1 MLEAISIF
9 DVIKRGG
16 YEASLITTF
25 NATLPFYEEVVLRKL
40 VSAGCRHNVVLMDR
54 KQCAQAW
61 ESEASRP
68 RLAGYAYTLLP
79 VGVPGAFHPKVCL
92 LLGPKKATILI
103 GSHNLTLS
111 GFGYN
116 REVTNCIEVAGP
128 KDAEGAAL
136 LNAVWQM
143 VRQWIELERN
153 TTLDPLL
160 ESALAIANF
169 VAPLAANASPMTSN
183 VAIGQ
188 TPGGVTLIEQLTEK
202 VSSDV
207 KRIGVIGA
215 FFDHDQTFIKE
226 LQKHWPLAEIVIGI
240 DPETVHLPGIPDTA
254 SFKYVDARQLWP
266 GTHGYLHAKS
276 LFLDTGDAATD
287 AFVSG
292 SANPSRPAW
301 MAIAGNGNVEAVLLR
316 IGLDAQ
322 ATAKAT
328 GIDGV
333 FDLPALTPAVF
344 AAITQRCEMDNDA
357 GTPASISLWTG
368 VADPDTEELRISCY
382 GKSADISRVAL
393 LGPNM
398 EILEETENVD
408 MVGTEIVLR
417 PTIELTQIRS
427 CVFANH
433 DNPVARAMI
442 LHPSVLSV
450 SSRSSKQYQIRSAL
464 NSLGSTEG
472 DISKVISAVERVIF
486 ADEVEYE
493 VESAVREHQEKRA
506 KTSSTAGPD
515 SLAISVADMPET
527 KRRARL
533 LKAGDLAFLID
544 VLLRRLSEGLEIQ
557 SIETDSSG
565 RTEEEQIDK
574 DDVDTIALSEVKQS
588 TTTLSDR
595 EIAMAVALRVRA
607 LIRKMIKQLELAT
620 KNETRQAGAVI
631 QLIAVLA
638 LIRELRHLD
647 KLERWQCTGQ
657 PLAEEKDR
665 RHLFDESL
673 KYLLGPNSLLINIA
687 DKVAGERTD
696 ETAQLRVLILWL
708 AWDLGE
714 ELTDQVE
721 HIWDTNDRC
730 AKLKANAVF
739 LKLMPAIAD
748 DKKSYA
754 DLNESISK
762 TLRLTPKATIRA
774 TNWLKH
780 HLQFG
785 DIWSKGYRE
794 CDILTVGGYCH
805 VLGQSEEPHV
815 VFELSEKY
823 VGFWDQ
829 GRVRKFER
837 IRVVGV
843 IPASRPD
850 DKTRSENPHLRMVN
864 CT

>member
-25 NATLPFYEEVVLRKL
+25 NATLPFYEEVILRKL
-40 VSAGCRHNVVLMDR
+40 VGAGCQHNVVLMDS

-116 REVTNCIEVAGP
+116 REVTNCIEVASS

-136 LNAVWQM
+136 LNTVWQM

-153 TTLDPLL
+153 TVHESLL

-169 VAPLAANASPMTSN
+169 VTPLAANASTMTSTI
-183 VAIGQ
+183 VIAQ
-188 TPGGVTLIEQLTEK
+188 TPGGSSLIKQLAEN
-202 VSSDV
+202 VSPNV

-215 FFDHDQTFIKE
+215 FFDHDQMFIKE
-226 LQKHWPLAEIVIGI
+226 LQRHWPLAEIVIGI
-240 DPETVHLPGIPDTA
+240 DPETVHLPGIPDTT
-254 SFKYVDARQLWP
+254 SFRYVDACQLWP
-266 GTHGYLHAKS
+266 DTQGYLHAKA
-276 LFLDTGDAATD
+276 LFLDTGDATTD

-301 MAIAGNGNVEAVLLR
+301 MATAGSGNVEAVLLR
-316 IGLDAQ
+316 TGTDAR
-322 ATAKAT
+322 ATAEVT
-328 GIDGV
+328 GIGRL
-333 FDLPALTPAVF
+333 FDLPALAPEVF
-344 AAITQRCEMDNDA
+344 AAIAQRSA
-357 GTPASISLWTG
+357 ASNNTNSPKSIPLWTG
-368 VADPDTEELRISCY
+368 IANQDVEELRISCS
-382 GKSADISRVAL
+382 GKSIDISRAAL

-398 EILEETENVD
+398 DILEETENIDVI
-408 MVGTEIVLR
+408 GAEIVLR
-417 PTIELTQIRS
+417 PTIELTRIRS

-433 DNPVARAMI
+433 DSPVARAMI
-442 LHPSVLSV
+442 LHPSALSV
-450 SSRSSKQYQIRSAL
+450 SSCSSKQYQIRSAL
-464 NSLGSTEG
+464 NSLDSSEG
-472 DISKVISAVERVIF
+472 DISKVIAAVERVIF
-486 ADEVEYE
+486 ADEVTYE
-493 VESAVREHQEKRA
+493 VDNAVREHQAKRA
-506 KTSSTAGPD
+506 KTSSTAGPPD

-527 KRRARL
+527 KKRARL
-533 LKAGDLAFLID
+533 LKAGDLAYLID

-557 SIETDSSG
+557 SIETDSAG

-595 EIAMAVALRVRA
+595 EIAIAVARRSRA
-607 LIRKMIKQLELAT
+607 LICQMIKQLELAA
-620 KNETRQAGAVI
+620 KNETRQAGAVF

-638 LIRELRHLD
+638 LLRELRHLD
-647 KLERWQCTGQ
+647 KLERWQRTGQ
-657 PLAEEKDR
+657 PLAEERDR
-665 RHLFDESL
+665 RRLLDESL
-673 KYLLGPNSLLINIA
+673 KYLLGPNSLFINIV

-696 ETAQLRVLILWL
+696 ETAQLRVLLLWL

-714 ELTDQVE
+714 ELTDQIDR
-721 HIWDTNDRC
+721 IWDTNERC

-739 LKLMPAIAD
+739 LNLMPEIAG
-748 DKKSYA
+748 DKKSCS

-762 TLRLTPKATIRA
+762 TVRLTPEAAMRA
-774 TNWLKH
+774 TNWLTH
-780 HLQFG
+780 HLHFG
-785 DIWSKGYRE
+785 NTWSKGYRE
-794 CDILTVGGYCH
+794 SDILSVGGYCH
-805 VLGQSEEPHV
+805 LLGQFDEPHV

-843 IPASRPD
+843 IPAS
-850 DKTRSENPHLRMVN
+850 T
-864 CT
+864 